1 MSELPTREEMIAAI
15 LATGSNDVEF
25 LFNELNGLDLL
36 MDAVNKSIEQKT
48 KAELWRIYEKAK
60 KSKRFKEG

>member
-1 MSELPTREEMIAAI
+1 MPKLLTREEMITAI

-36 MDAVNKSIEQKT
+36 MDAVNKSIEKKT
-48 KAELWRIYEKAK
+48 SAELWRIYEKAK
-60 KSKRFKEG
+60 KSRHFKEE

>member
-1 MSELPTREEMIAAI
+1 MTKLLTREEMIAAI

-36 MDAVNKSIEQKT
+36 MDAVNKSIEKMT
-48 KAELWRIYEKAK
+48 SAELWRIYEKAK
-60 KSKRFKEG
+60 KSKRFKEE

>member
-1 MSELPTREEMIAAI
+1 MPKLLTREEMITAI

-36 MDAVNKSIEQKT
+36 MDTVNKSIEKKT
-48 KAELWRIYEKAK
+48 SAELWRIYEKAK
-60 KSKRFKEG
+60 KSMRFKEE